1 MKNVTYINA
10 GAGSGKTY
18 TLTKILSEYLVKEN
32 GLKPSQVIL
41 TTFTELAAAEFRE
54 KARKSVLESGNTIEA
69 AQLDSAMIGTVHS
82 VAYRFIKK
90 FWYLLEYGA
99 DIKTISESDAS
110 FYMNQSLSTIAADA
124 KNANIFKAFEDYE
137 KYFCKEGNSWNGY
150 LRDIVESM
158 EYYDVSDLQESKE
171 KSIETLNDIFIEDE
185 VDTDALRNYL
195 KSYYNYI
202 ESANT
207 DAAKKQRE
215 QIKPLLNFSSVFELS
230 SLESSMMRSPVGGV
244 KKIETKCPG
253 FEEFRKRYNDS
264 LLSSSH
270 KRVIENYINALF
282 DLAEL
287 WRNDF
292 IKYKQENHIISYNDM
307 EKIFLRLLTD
317 FDEVKDYVRENY
329 KLVMVD
335 EFQDSNPIQIKI
347 FNVLSEI
354 IAENDGRSYW
364 VGDPKQ
370 AIYAFRGADADLISS
385 ITSKFKFY
393 NDADS
398 HDNDDENGLGTRRL
412 TESWRSRESL
422 VTLVNDVFE
431 PLFAQDGVDPN
442 CIKLDA
448 HFTEDNLSTP
458 STIYLNGSEL
468 GNAENFANAL
478 AGKVKAILDSK
489 MKVHKGSIGEEP
501 SEISPKDIAILCM
514 SNDKCLGII
523 QALQKYDV
531 PVSQVET
538 ELMQCVETQ
547 LLVSI
552 MQFIQQP
559 YNKHVIADLMKL
571 LWGKSTEE
579 VLKNRL
585 EYLKD
590 NGLIGSSSKRDASQ
604 GEQKDEWMMESEE
617 VQSLMVFRERVKD
630 FSITDMVRA
639 VIYENDIIEKVA
651 RWSSKSHRAK
661 NLSLLQNLAA
671 EYDQRC
677 VQMGLGASING
688 FINFLS
694 TSNQDK
700 KVKDNVSDTV
710 KVITYHSS
718 KGLEWPLVILTQ
730 LEDDKLSDGTFIKKN
745 FMKVSNVVVQDGNE
759 DPFNRKY
766 YIHIFPNIL
775 RENSSRERV
784 PDVIQ
789 NKITVHSLYK
799 QLKEKQKRELKRVLY
814 VGMTRAKDYLYTVKY
829 KELTVLKNIGIT
841 PSDDN
846 FYGVCAQSPEV
857 LELVDAPEKT
867 VSTYTEIIKASKHT
881 QYEKRYISPSKIEKY
896 SGFNWYNKW
905 PETGLILESKGWS
918 TVGFD
923 KVGTCIHDVFAV
935 YRYQDTNNIERVSS
949 VIKGH
954 GLSHVLDA
962 HKEKIMKSA
971 ENLYKVLMEKFP
983 QKEGDK
989 IYREYPFQMTML
1001 SGQILRGEMDMLW
1014 YYTNAEGEKC
1024 CVLVD
1029 YKTFPGVDLANH
1041 TKDYYPQL
1049 SAYADVLTK
1058 TGVKL
1063 THTLIYYPVQGVIM
1077 ELQKNKF

>member
-124 KNANIFKAFEDYE
+124 KNANIFKAFEDFE

-207 DAAKKQRE
+207 DAAKNQRE

-393 NDADS
+393 NDANS

-412 TESWRSRESL
+412 TESWRSRKSL

-431 PLFAQDGVDPN
+431 PLFKQDGVDPY

-448 HFTEDNLSTP
+448 HFTKDNLSTP

-514 SNDKCLGII
+514 NNDKCLGII

-547 LLVSI
+547 LLGSI

-617 VQSLMVFRERVKD
+617 VQGLMVFRERVKD

-789 NKITVHSLYK
+789 NKITEHSLYK

-867 VSTYTEIIKASKHT
+867 VSTYTETIKASKHT
-881 QYEKRYISPSKIEKY
+881 QYEKKYISPSKIEEY
-896 SGFNWYNKW
+896 SGCNWYNKW

-918 TVGFD
+918 TAGFD

-935 YRYQDTNNIERVSS
+935 YRYQDASNIERVSY

-989 IYREYPFQMTML
+989 IYREYPFQMTMP

-1041 TKDYYPQL
+1041 TKEYYPQL

-1058 TGVKL
+1058 TGVNL
-1063 THTLIYYPVQGVIM
+1063 THSLIYYPVQGVIM
-1077 ELQKNKF
+1077 ELQKK

>member
-124 KNANIFKAFEDYE
+124 ENANIFKAFEDFE

-171 KSIETLNDIFIEDE
+171 KSIETLNDIFNADE

-195 KSYYNYI
+195 HSYYNYI
-202 ESANT
+202 ESAKT
-207 DAAKKQRE
+207 SAAEKQRE

-230 SLESSMMRSPVGGV
+230 SLESSMMSSPVGGRG
-244 KKIETKCPG
+244 KIENKCPG
-253 FEEFRKRYNDS
+253 FEEFCKSYNDS

-270 KRVIENYINALF
+270 KGVIENYINALF

-317 FDEVKDYVRENY
+317 FDEVKDYVRKNY

-385 ITSKFKFY
+385 ITNKFKFY

-412 TESWRSRESL
+412 TESWRSRKSL

-448 HFTEDNLSTP
+448 HFKEDNLSTP

-468 GNAENFANAL
+468 RNADNFANAL
-478 AGKVKAILDSK
+478 AGKVKSILDSK

-590 NGLIGSSSKRDASQ
+590 NGLIGSSRTRDASQ

-617 VQSLMVFRERVKD
+617 IQGLMVFRERVKD

-651 RWSSKSHRAK
+651 RWSSKTHRAK

-745 FMKVSNVVVQDGNE
+745 FMKVSNVVVQDRNE

-766 YIHIFPNIL
+766 YIHIFPNLL

-789 NKITVHSLYK
+789 NKIIELPLYE
-799 QLKEKQKRELKRVLY
+799 QLKEKQRRELKRVLY

-829 KELTVLKNIGIT
+829 KELAVLKNIGIT

-846 FYGVCAQSPEV
+846 FYGKCAQSPEV
-857 LELVDAPEKT
+857 LELVDALEKT
-867 VSTYTEIIKASKHT
+867 VSTYTETIKASKHT
-881 QYEKRYISPSKIEKY
+881 QYEKKYISPSKIEVY

-905 PETGLILESKGWS
+905 PETGLTLESKGWS

-923 KVGTCIHDVFAV
+923 KIGTCIHDIFAV
-935 YRYQDTNNIERVSS
+935 YRYQDANNIERVSS

-971 ENLYKVLMEKFP
+971 ENLYNVLMEKFP
-983 QKEGDK
+983 QKGDDK
-989 IYREYPFQMTML
+989 IYREYPFQMTIS

-1041 TKDYYPQL
+1041 TKEYYPQL

-1058 TGVKL
+1058 TGVRL

-1077 ELQKNKF
+1077 ELQKRI